1 MKILALYIVFLFVF
15 AHFNKSLGLSPGPTQ
30 DMERLF
36 LSAGLQTIRFP
47 TPPPPLYLQEVA
59 RLGKCG
65 LLCWLAGWI
74 DGAASISHFL
84 VKKTKRGG

>member
-30 DMERLF
+30 DMERLY

-47 TPPPPLYLQEVA
+47 TPIISAGGGQVREVWASLLVGWVDRWCCIYL
-59 RLGKCG
+59 
-65 LLCWLAGWI
+65 
-74 DGAASISHFL
+74 SFSS
-84 VKKTKRGG
+84 